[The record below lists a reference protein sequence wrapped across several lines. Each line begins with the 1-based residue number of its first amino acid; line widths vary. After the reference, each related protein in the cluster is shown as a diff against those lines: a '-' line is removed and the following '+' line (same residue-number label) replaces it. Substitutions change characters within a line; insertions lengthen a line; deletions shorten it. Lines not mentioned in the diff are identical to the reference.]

1 MFIVRAESVCKI
13 DWSGRIRRRT
23 KEVIGALNNVIRALG
38 DKKMGG
44 R

>member
-23 KEVIGALNNVIRALG
+23 KEAIGGLNNVITALG
-38 DKKMGG
+38 DRIGG